1 MKPRTRNLIILTAI
15 AYHLVCMVAVLVK
28 QGMSFPKPFLA
39 VMFIPQFFAA
49 YLLAGFITAKREEK
63 PVDELQKGLP
73 GGRPQDRVNPS
84 LAAAR
89 AGRKSLQ
96 EEADEA
102 FAPVKVWGY
111 RAAIA
116 LLGVIVLWY
125 YMKFVF

>member
-1 MKPRTRNLIILTAI
+1 MKPRTRNLIILATI
-15 AYHLVCMVAVLVK
+15 AYHLVCMVVILFK
-28 QGMSFPKPFLA
+28 QGMDFSKPILA
-39 VMFIPQFFAA
+39 VMFIPQFIAA

-63 PVDELQKGLP
+63 PVDELQQGLP

-102 FAPVKVWGY
+102 FAPVKFWGY
-111 RAAIA
+111 RAALA
-116 LLGVIVLWY
+116 LLGIIILWY
-125 YMKFVF
+125 YAKFVF